1 MNKRQKKKIGL
12 ILPKKIKNLV
22 RRYSTLHLNQ
32 DELGGTFD
40 YAYSFN
46 ERGFGNGLAPYS
58 TLTDKTNSK
67 IYKDC
72 AILYEFVNR
81 LVGTWYGEYSCDS
94 VENCR
99 NYRILSR
106 IEDGITPEY
115 VDFASSKVPYYFY
128 QTSWDDYYSGT
139 IYIPLRRGKF
149 LAYDYTC

>member
-1 MNKRQKKKIGL
+1 MNKRQKKKTGV
-12 ILPKKIKNLV
+12 ILPKKIKSLV

-40 YAYSFN
+40 YGYSFD

-58 TLTDKTNSK
+58 TLTNKTNVL

-72 AILYEFVNR
+72 ANLYEFVNC
-81 LVGTWYGEYSCDS
+81 LVGTWYGDYSCGS

-99 NYRILSR
+99 NYRIVK
-106 IEDGITPEY
+106 EFETQ
-115 VDFASSKVPYYFY
+115 VDFVEQTLPSVSYFVH
-128 QTSWDDYYSGT
+128 QTGWDDYYKGT
-139 IYIPLRRGKF
+139 IYLPLRNGKF